1 MTLRK
6 TSQMRKYITKPNSRT
21 DKVILFV
28 LSMTSFMNCNVF
40 CSTYIDIWWLN
51 LIISL
56 VCVVIVTSTTSV
68 LYWNLYNEVHVKNRL
83 LDKVHKYGKLRT
95 PYWHL
100 STKEFA
106 YDSILKNAP
115 NVIDDI
121 CKATLIPID
130 ERKKLFDAVCNIW
143 TEEGKEIPPFITE
156 KWKKAV
162 IEYKKYEIWMD

>member
-1 MTLRK
+1 
-6 TSQMRKYITKPNSRT
+6 MRKYITKPNSRT
-21 DKVILFV
+21 DKVILLV
-28 LSMTSFMNCNVF
+28 LDMTSLMSCNVF

-51 LIISL
+51 MIIPI
-56 VCVVIVTSTTSV
+56 VCGSIVTFATSV
-68 LYWNLYNEVHVKNRL
+68 LYWSLYSEVHVKNRL
-83 LDKVHKYGKLRT
+83 LVKVIKYGKLNT

-100 STKEFA
+100 GTKELA
-106 YDSILKNAP
+106 YDSLLKNAP

-130 ERKKLFDAVCNIW
+130 ERKQLFDVVCNIW

-162 IEYKKYEIWMD
+162 IEYKKYEILND

>member
-1 MTLRK
+1 MNKLL
-6 TSQMRKYITKPNSRT
+6 TKPYSRI
-21 DKVILFV
+21 DKVILLV
-28 LSMTSFMNCNVF
+28 LDMTSIMSCNVF

-51 LIISL
+51 MIIPI
-56 VCVVIVTSTTSV
+56 VCGVIVTITTSV
-68 LYWNLYNEVHVKNRL
+68 LYWNLYSEVHVKNRL
-83 LDKVHKYGKLRT
+83 LDKVFKYGKLNA

-106 YDSILKNAP
+106 YDLLLKNAP

-121 CKATLIPID
+121 CKATFIPIY
-130 ERKKLFDAVCNIW
+130 ERKQLFDAVCNIW
-143 TEEGKEIPPFITE
+143 TEEGKEIPPFITK

>member
-1 MTLRK
+1 
-6 TSQMRKYITKPNSRT
+6 MRSYVTKPNSRT
-21 DKVILFV
+21 DNIILFV
-28 LSMTSFMNCNVF
+28 LSMTSFMNCNIL

-51 LIISL
+51 LIISF
-56 VCVVIVTSTTSV
+56 VCVVIVTFTTSV
-68 LYWNLYNEVHVKNRL
+68 LYWNFYNEVHVKNRL
-83 LDKVHKYGKLRT
+83 LDKVFKYGKLNT

-100 STKEFA
+100 STKELS
-106 YDSILKNAP
+106 YDSLLKNAP

-121 CKATLIPID
+121 CKATLIPIN
-130 ERKKLFDAVCNIW
+130 ERKKLFDVVCNIW

>member
-1 MTLRK
+1 
-6 TSQMRKYITKPNSRT
+6 MRNYITKPNSRT
-21 DKVILFV
+21 DNIILLV
-28 LSMTSFMNCNVF
+28 LNMAFLMICNVF
-40 CSTYIDIWWLN
+40 CSTCIDIWWLN
-51 LIISL
+51 MIINF
-56 VCVVIVTSTTSV
+56 VCVVIVTYTTSV

-83 LDKVHKYGKLRT
+83 LDKVVEYGKSNT

-100 STKEFA
+100 STNKFSYE
-106 YDSILKNAP
+106 SLLKNAP
-115 NVIDDI
+115 NVIYDI

-130 ERKKLFDAVCNIW
+130 ERKKLFDVVCNIW